1 MSGPNTQ
8 YDPVEVAMLSQD
20 AVDQAVAQ
28 ALAALAAA
36 PDLDAFKQVRLEHA
50 GDASP
55 LALANREIGALAPAA
70 RPPARARPPPPGPA
84 GGRAGGGAGPAGG
97 WGGRARHAARSS
109 RLSATR
115 AS

>member
-55 LALANREIGALAPAA
+55 LALANREIGA
-70 RPPARARPPPPGPA
+70 RPPPPRRRAPCPPRPA
-84 GGRAGGGAGPAGG
+84 GGPATGGAGPAG
-97 WGGRARHAARSS
+97 WWRGRPGHAARSS
-109 RLSATR
+109 RPSATR
-115 AS
+115 ASS